1 MMRRFYLN
9 RSEDTAGVSGTGRVL
24 EGVLT
29 DSGRVMVE
37 WIAPYKTIAV
47 YDTLEQFVALH
58 VQLPHQS
65 ELVWVDE

>member
-1 MMRRFYLN
+1 M
-9 RSEDTAGVSGTGRVL
+9 GVSGTGRVL

-37 WIAPYKTIAV
+37 WITPYKTIGV

-58 VQLPHQS
+58 VQLPHES
-65 ELVWVDE
+65 EIVWIDE

>member
-1 MMRRFYLN
+1 MN
-9 RSEDTAGVSGTGRVL
+9 RNDDKTGVTGTGRVL

-29 DSGRVMVE
+29 DSGRVLVE
-37 WIAPYKTIAV
+37 WIAPYKSIGV

-65 ELVWVDE
+65 EIVWVDE

>member
-1 MMRRFYLN
+1 MMRRFFLN
-9 RSEDTAGVSGTGRVL
+9 RGQDTVGVSGTGRVL

-29 DSGRVMVE
+29 ESGRVMVE
-37 WIAPYKTIAV
+37 WITPYKTVAI

-58 VQLPHQS
+58 VQLPHES

>member
-1 MMRRFYLN
+1 M
-9 RSEDTAGVSGTGRVL
+9 GVSGTGRVL

-29 DSGRVMVE
+29 DSGRVLVE
-37 WIAPYKTIAV
+37 WITPYKTIGV